1 MGIDTRYFGPSGWDL
16 FHRIAFHSKH
26 PKNVLK
32 NMAEVLPCKFCRN
45 STRQYVK
52 ELPYNSKNPAKWL
65 YDIHNKVNDK
75 LRTQCAKDSKVVNPG
90 EDPSFEDLYKVGTVA
105 YIVEVEKRYKDKKLD
120 EKVGEKFLQSI
131 AVNFTSTPK
140 RTQIQKRFLKDLAEA
155 YPLFAT
161 FYNEHPPN
169 FSKYPEWMN
178 GFTHVS
184 IEEVEKYVSK
194 CKTGKTCR
202 KSKSG
207 RSTRKVSKK

>member
-1 MGIDTRYFGPSGWDL
+1 MGIDTRYWGPSGWDL

-26 PKNVLK
+26 PKNVLR

-52 ELPYNSKNPAKWL
+52 ELPYNSKNPAKWV
-65 YDIHNKVNDK
+65 YDIHNKVNHK
-75 LRTQCAKDSKVVNPG
+75 LRTQCAKDPKVVNPG
-90 EDPSFEDLYKVGTVA
+90 EDPSFEDVQ
-105 YIVEVEKRYKDKKLD
+105 KRYKDKTLD

-140 RTQIQKRFLKDLAEA
+140 RRQIQKRFLKDLAEA

-161 FYNEHPPN
+161 FYNQTPPN

-184 IEEVEKYVSK
+184 IEEVEKYKSK

-202 KSKSG
+202 KSKGG
-207 RSTRKVSKK
+207 RTKLRYTRRVLKK